1 MITLFTTLFVG
12 LYWLFTNT
20 ILLPTFTTNNVG
32 LIPVLFFIELCVE
45 VVLCAFAEIIQKIGN
60 KKNDAR

>member
-32 LIPVLFFIELCVE
+32 LISVLFFIELCVE
-45 VVLCAFAEIIQKIGN
+45 VGLCAFAEIIQKIGN
-60 KKNDAR
+60 KKNNAK